1 MELPVIVASHLVVSE
16 LSLCICLP
24 GDPCS
29 CDWLLHTSQWYARA
43 CLLDHRHLVA
53 AMLLRLPQPAHSPC
67 KRCSRQQSAFAR
79 VTSARRC
86 CKRSARTAVVDTVQV
101 IAQDVANSIKD
112 QPDVLV
118 NSQLN
123 TSRADP
129 DMNSRVQVPRNKV
142 LTTTMIAHATNKDV
156 NQVM

>member
-1 MELPVIVASHLVVSE
+1 
-16 LSLCICLP
+16 
-24 GDPCS
+24 
-29 CDWLLHTSQWYARA
+29 
-43 CLLDHRHLVA
+43 
-53 AMLLRLPQPAHSPC
+53 MLLQLPQPAHNSC
-67 KRCSRQQSAFAR
+67 KGCSRQQPAFAR

-86 CKRSARTAVVDTVQV
+86 RSRSARIPVVDTVQV
-101 IAQDVANSIKD
+101 IDQDVANSIKD

-123 TSRADP
+123 SCRADP